1 MRKQLPLNQ
10 EQLENFILHHVHL
23 WAREEYEENDK
34 GIEFT
39 EEMDAQLKSFV
50 TDLLDKFEEV
60 LPRFEEVA

>member
-1 MRKQLPLNQ
+1 
-10 EQLENFILHHVHL
+10 L

>member
-1 MRKQLPLNQ
+1 MHKLPLNQ

-23 WAREEYEENDK
+23 WAQEEYEENDK

-60 LPRFEEVA
+60 LPRFEEAA